1 MKKGPDLVVIL
12 VIVFVLG
19 SVMTGVSHADF
30 QFAALFDQVFNS

>member
-1 MKKGPDLVVIL
+1 MKKSPDLVVML

-30 QFAALFDQVFNS
+30 QLATLFDQVFNS

>member
-1 MKKGPDLVVIL
+1 MKKSPDLVVVL

-30 QFAALFDQVFNS
+30 QFATLLNQVFTS